1 MRRFFQALRTAAFYV
16 PYMGQTVIL
25 AILAGLYV
33 ALAPNPKR
41 FAWQMAS
48 YWYKANIVL
57 LRWIAGIKT
66 VVEGTE
72 NIPAGPLIFA
82 SKHQSNWDVFAILP
96 YCDDEPAFIA
106 KRELIDIPFFG
117 WTAKAI
123 NTIRIDR
130 KLGMEAIP
138 HMLRDAKAAL
148 NRGCRIIIFPEGTR
162 KVPLA
167 DPDYRQGIVRM
178 YEALNVPVV
187 PVALNSGLF
196 WGRHAVM
203 WPGTARA
210 KFLPAIPP
218 GLGGREFAARLK
230 TAIETESTKL
240 IAQAVAA
247 EPSRPYDAGFR
258 ARLAVVLQALGTPP
272 ADTTIG

>member
-1 MRRFFQALRTAAFYV
+1 MRRFLQALRTAIFYI
-16 PYMGQTVIL
+16 PYMGQTVVL
-25 AILAGLYV
+25 AVFLGLYV
-33 ALAPNPKR
+33 SFVPNPKA
-41 FAWQMAS
+41 FAWRLAS
-48 YWYKANIVL
+48 YWYKANITL
-57 LRWIAGIKT
+57 LRRIAGIRT
-66 VVEGTE
+66 VIEGAE

-82 SKHQSNWDVFAILP
+82 SKHQSNWDVFAILA
-96 YCDDEPAFIA
+96 YCDDQPAFIA

-117 WTAKAI
+117 WAAKAV
-123 NTIRIDR
+123 NTIPIDR

-138 HMLRDAKAAL
+138 RMLDDARAAL

-178 YEALNVPVV
+178 YEALKVPVV

-210 KFLPAIPP
+210 KFLPAILP
-218 GLGGREFAARLK
+218 GLPPAEFAARLK
-230 TAIETESTKL
+230 AAIETESTRL
-240 IAQAVAA
+240 VANAVAT
-247 EPSRPYDAGFR
+247 EPTRPYDARFR
-258 ARLAVVLQALGTPP
+258 ARLASMLQALGVS
-272 ADTTIG
+272 AV